1 MLYTPGELIIDTVS
15 RKARVW
21 DPPSNWQGKM
31 KRAFLILL
39 GCWVLANPESLLAQQ
54 SSRSLTQ
61 DAMTECHNG
70 RVDRDRASRVGH
82 FEKGQALG
90 EQAVALDERSADAH
104 FALFCNL
111 GELLRIDGELTITS
125 VMGFRR
131 MTNEL
136 DRTLEIAPDHLDAM
150 SAKGA
155 FLLRLPSLLGG
166 NREKGEKLLQYV
178 LLKSPQ
184 SVNARLSLAK
194 SYCADGRHSEALS
207 LASEALDLI
216 QTHQWD
222 DFTPEAEKVWA
233 QLHANAG
240 KAN

>member
-1 MLYTPGELIIDTVS
+1 MKNTFLVLFGCAILATPG
-15 RKARVW
+15 A
-21 DPPSNWQGKM
+21 
-31 KRAFLILL
+31 
-39 GCWVLANPESLLAQQ
+39 LLAQQ
-54 SSRSLTQ
+54 SPQPLIQGAMNECNAGRVTQ
-61 DAMTECHNG
+61 DRT
-70 RVDRDRASRVGH
+70 SRVGH

-90 EQAVALDERSADAH
+90 ERAVALDDRSAEAH

-111 GELLRIDGELTITS
+111 GELMRIDGEVNITS

-131 MTNEL
+131 MTKEL
-136 DRTLEIAPDHLDAM
+136 DRTLELAPDHLDAL
-150 SAKGA
+150 SAKGT

-166 NREKGEKLLQYV
+166 DREKGEKLLRYV

-207 LASEALDLI
+207 LASEALSLA
-216 QTHQWD
+216 QAQQLA
-222 DFTPEAEKVWA
+222 DFTPEAAKVLA
-233 QLHANAG
+233 QLQANAA

>member
-1 MLYTPGELIIDTVS
+1 
-15 RKARVW
+15 
-21 DPPSNWQGKM
+21 M
-31 KRAFLILL
+31 KNTFLVLFSCAI
-39 GCWVLANPESLLAQQ
+39 LANPATLLAQQ
-54 SSRSLTQ
+54 SPQPLIQGAMNECNAGRVTQ
-61 DAMTECHNG
+61 DRT
-70 RVDRDRASRVGH
+70 SRVGH

-90 EQAVALDERSADAH
+90 ERAVALDDRSAEAH

-111 GELLRIDGELTITS
+111 GELMRIDGEVNITS

-131 MTNEL
+131 MTKEL
-136 DRTLEIAPDHLDAM
+136 DRTLELAPDHLDAL
-150 SAKGA
+150 SAKGT

-166 NREKGEKLLQYV
+166 DREKGEKLLRYV

-207 LASEALDLI
+207 LASEALSFAQAQQL
-216 QTHQWD
+216 D
-222 DFTPEAEKVWA
+222 DFAPEAAKVLT
-233 QLHANAG
+233 QLQANDA

>member
-1 MLYTPGELIIDTVS
+1 MLYINGPAGRRSFNWLRKMKNTFLVLFGCAILATPG
-15 RKARVW
+15 A
-21 DPPSNWQGKM
+21 
-31 KRAFLILL
+31 
-39 GCWVLANPESLLAQQ
+39 LLAQQ
-54 SSRSLTQ
+54 SPHPLIQGAMNECNAGRVTQ
-61 DAMTECHNG
+61 DRT
-70 RVDRDRASRVGH
+70 SRVGH

-90 EQAVALDERSADAH
+90 ERAVALDDRSAEAH

-111 GELLRIDGELTITS
+111 GELMRVDGEVNITS

-131 MTNEL
+131 MTKEL
-136 DRTLEIAPDHLDAM
+136 DRTLELAPDHLDAL
-150 SAKGA
+150 SAKGT

-166 NREKGEKLLQYV
+166 DREKGEKLLRYV

-207 LASEALDLI
+207 LASEALSLA
-216 QTHQWD
+216 QAQQLD
-222 DFTPEAEKVWA
+222 DFAPEAAKVLA
-233 QLHANAG
+233 QLQANAA

>member
-1 MLYTPGELIIDTVS
+1 
-15 RKARVW
+15 
-21 DPPSNWQGKM
+21 M
-31 KRAFLILL
+31 KKTFFVLL
-39 GCWVLANPESLLAQQ
+39 GCWILANPGTLLAQQ
-54 SSRSLTQ
+54 SPQVLIQGS
-61 DAMTECHNG
+61 MKECNAG
-70 RVDRDRASRVGH
+70 RIAQDRASRVGH

-90 EQAVALDERSADAH
+90 EQAVALDDRSAEAH

-111 GELLRIDGELTITS
+111 GELMRIDGEMSITS

-131 MTNEL
+131 MTKEL
-136 DRTLEIAPDHLDAM
+136 DRTIELAPDHLDAL
-150 SAKGA
+150 SAKGT

-166 NREKGEKLLQYV
+166 DREKGEKLLRYV

-207 LASEALDLI
+207 LASEALNLA
-216 QTHQWD
+216 QAQQLD
-222 DFTPEAEKVWA
+222 DFTPEAAKVLG
-233 QLHANAG
+233 QLQANAA